1 MVLKLV
7 DWQQLPNDAIQLL
20 RFEQLEFFSSWEW
33 YENWIGTVLADHP
46 EQVCFVCYYRD
57 EGITNDNLRLVLP
70 LRRLGTRL
78 YSLSNYYSPLYQVI
92 YAQDSHVEDLSACL
106 KQLQVSTL
114 NWHRLTLQA
123 MQQEAVIDVL
133 KQLKGS
139 GLVGESFFCFGN
151 WYLELKGRDFDT
163 YFSELESRVRH
174 TVTRKIKQ
182 FNRLESGR
190 IDLIFGKA
198 DLQRGID
205 DFSRVYALSWKGEE
219 TYPTF
224 ISGLIR
230 LAAEQ
235 GCLRLAVAY
244 LDGQPI
250 AAQLWIVANNTASIF
265 KLAYDE
271 NYKKLSVGTVLTA
284 TLMRYVIDIDKV
296 QCVDYLSGDD
306 AYKKE
311 WMSHRRERWGIIIFN
326 TSNFQGFLAGY
337 FYKLKRYIKAVF
349 KFKFL

>member
-1 MVLKLV
+1 V
-7 DWQQLPNDAIQLL
+7 
-20 RFEQLEFFSSWEW
+20 
-33 YENWIGTVLADHP
+33 
-46 EQVCFVCYYRD
+46 
-57 EGITNDNLRLVLP
+57 
-70 LRRLGTRL
+70 
-78 YSLSNYYSPLYQVI
+78 
-92 YAQDSHVEDLSACL
+92 QDSHVEDLSACL

-123 MQQEAVIDVL
+123 MQQEAVVDVL

-139 GLVGESFFCFGN
+139 GLMGESFFCFGN

-311 WMSHRRERWGIIIFN
+311 WMSHRRERWGVIIFN